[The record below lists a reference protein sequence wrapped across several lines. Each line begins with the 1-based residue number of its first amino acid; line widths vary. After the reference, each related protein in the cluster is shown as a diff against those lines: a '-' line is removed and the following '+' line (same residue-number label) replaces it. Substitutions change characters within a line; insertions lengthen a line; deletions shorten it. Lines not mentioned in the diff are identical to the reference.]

1 MTDPAYFDAMY
12 AAGEDPW
19 GFDHLWYE
27 HRKRDL
33 TVAVLPRRRYAHAL
47 ELGSST
53 GVLSAALLDRCERLT
68 CVELHP
74 RAVDVARRRLSSAGD
89 RVRVEVGDIRR
100 WRPREHHDLV
110 VVSEVLYYLDAEDL
124 ATVTAWCRGLRD
136 AGATVAAVHFR
147 HPVPEH
153 ELSGDAVHAALREAL
168 GSPMAG
174 YLDDDVVIDVFGGP
188 GEQSVAV
195 ADGLAP
201 PP

>member
-1 MTDPAYFDAMY
+1 MTDPGYFDAMY

-27 HRKRDL
+27 QRKRDL
-33 TVAVLPRRRYAHAL
+33 TVAVLPRRRYTHAL

-53 GVLSAALLDRCERLT
+53 GVLSAALLDRCDRLT

-74 RAVDVARRRLSSAGD
+74 RAVDVARRRLAPAGD
-89 RVRVEVGDIRR
+89 RVRMEVGDIRR
-100 WRPREHHDLV
+100 WRPTDHHDLV
-110 VVSEVLYYLDAEDL
+110 VVSEVLYYLDPDDL
-124 ATVTAWCRGLRD
+124 ATVTAWSRAMRD

-153 ELSGDAVHAALREAL
+153 VQSGDDVHERLREEL
-168 GSPMAG
+168 GSPMAT
-174 YLDDDVVIDVFGGP
+174 YVDADMVIEVFAAP

-195 ADGLAP
+195 TEGLAP
-201 PP
+201 TP

>member
-27 HRKRDL
+27 QRKRDL
-33 TVAVLPRRRYAHAL
+33 TVAVLPRRRYAHVL

-74 RAVDVARRRLSSAGD
+74 RAVDVARRRFASAGD

-100 WRPREHHDLV
+100 WRPSDHHDLV
-110 VVSEVLYYLDAEDL
+110 VVSEVLYYLDEDDL
-124 ATVTAWCRGLRD
+124 ATVTAWTRAMRD
-136 AGATVAAVHFR
+136 GGAGIVAVHFR

-153 ELSGDAVHAALREAL
+153 VQSGDAVHEGLRGALQA
-168 GSPMAG
+168 PMAT
-174 YLDDDVVIDVFGGP
+174 YTDDDVVIDVFAAP

-195 ADGLAP
+195 TEGLAP
-201 PP
+201 AP

>member
-12 AAGEDPW
+12 SAGEDPW

-27 HRKRDL
+27 QRKRDL

-53 GVLSAALLDRCERLT
+53 GVLSAALLDRCDRLT

-74 RAVDVARRRLSSAGD
+74 RAVDVARRRLSWAAD

-100 WRPREHHDLV
+100 WRPSDHHDLL
-110 VVSEVLYYLDAEDL
+110 VVSEVLYYLDTDDL
-124 ATVTAWCRGLRD
+124 ARVSEWSRAMRD
-136 AGATVAAVHFR
+136 GGATVVAVDFR

-153 ELSGDAVHAALREAL
+153 VHSGDAVHKRLREVL
-168 GSPMAG
+168 GSPMAT
-174 YLDDDVVIDVFGGP
+174 YLDDDVLIDVFAAP

-195 ADGLAP
+195 TEGLAP
-201 PP
+201 AP

>member
-12 AAGEDPW
+12 AAGDDPW

-27 HRKRDL
+27 QRKRDL
-33 TVAVLPRRRYAHAL
+33 TVAVLPRRRYDHAL
-47 ELGSST
+47 EVGSST
-53 GVLSAALLDRCERLT
+53 GVLSAALIARCERLT

-74 RAVDVARRRLSSAGD
+74 RAVDVARRRLAAAGD

-100 WRPREHHDLV
+100 WRPTEAHDLLV
-110 VVSEVLYYLDAEDL
+110 LSEVLYYLDDRDL
-124 ATVTAWCRGLRD
+124 ASVTSWSRTMRD
-136 AGATVAAVHFR
+136 AGATVVAVDFR

-153 ELSGDAVHAALREAL
+153 VRSGDEVHTALHEAL
-168 GSPMAG
+168 DASMAT
-174 YLDDDVVIDVFGGP
+174 YRDDDMVIEVFAAP

-195 ADGLAP
+195 TEGLAP